1 MVQFSCLKGC
11 GPEAIWVTIQWS
23 VPYFVHNS
31 VPCHANATPSL
42 FLSFLF
48 FSKSEASFHA
58 KCNTKYAMVP
68 YHILLL
74 EERCTVTAWASSQG
88 KTETSH
94 SGHHSTCLAC
104 LLLYNQSATNRNNL
118 LWYFFMTKKQPY
130 LFFIITCKSL
140 SGIGEMARNRNRSRT
155 IITLAPLPDP
165 DLISIL
171 PRICL
176 QPFIFFWEEYPC
188 NSFFFEKNILATLI
202 YITMSSGPL
211 LRKRNSYEPMNGH
224 F

>member
-1 MVQFSCLKGC
+1 MSNCQLMNGCSGDQIWYNSLALKAAGLRLSEWQFNGQFLILSIIQFLAM
-11 GPEAIWVTIQWS
+11 PMPHPPFSFPFFFFQNPRLHSMPNAIQNMQW
-23 VPYFVHNS
+23 FHN
-31 VPCHANATPSL
+31 
-42 FLSFLF
+42 
-48 FSKSEASFHA
+48 
-58 KCNTKYAMVP
+58 P
-68 YHILLL
+68 YHILPL

-94 SGHHSTCLAC
+94 SGHYSTCLAC

-130 LFFIITCKSL
+130 LFFIMTYKSL

-188 NSFFFEKNILATLI
+188 NSFF
-202 YITMSSGPL
+202 
-211 LRKRNSYEPMNGH
+211 LRRISLQL
-224 F
+224 

>member
-1 MVQFSCLKGC
+1 MSNCQLMNGCSGDQIWYNSLALKAAGLRLSEWQFNGQFLILS
-11 GPEAIWVTIQWS
+11 IIQ
-23 VPYFVHNS
+23 
-31 VPCHANATPSL
+31 
-42 FLSFLF
+42 FLAMPMPHPPFSFLFFFSF

-68 YHILLL
+68 YHILLS

-94 SGHHSTCLAC
+94 SGHYSTCLAC

-130 LFFIITCKSL
+130 LFFIMTYKSL

-188 NSFFFEKNILATLI
+188 NSFF
-202 YITMSSGPL
+202 
-211 LRKRNSYEPMNGH
+211 LRRISLQL
-224 F
+224 